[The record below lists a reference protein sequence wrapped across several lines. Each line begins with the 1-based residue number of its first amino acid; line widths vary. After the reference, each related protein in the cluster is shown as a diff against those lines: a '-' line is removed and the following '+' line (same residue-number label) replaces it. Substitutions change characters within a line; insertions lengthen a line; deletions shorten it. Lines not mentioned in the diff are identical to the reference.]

1 MEWEA
6 SVRALPGCRVC
17 LAALTASALAVPGIA
32 AAQSY
37 DSSRTDFAPASPVAV
52 SVPAQH
58 WDEGVAQPSFASISL
73 DPNSSA
79 FDRGFAPGP
88 GGPSAWT
95 SSETWFEGRDGSVD
109 RLRVVQGGQ
118 VVGGLF
124 APVVTDPSRA
134 VVNDQ
139 AYDVSYTRGW
149 PSALK
154 VDSGR
159 YALDVTPHAGVGAT
173 SLGNSAEV
181 GATVRFGVSDGLE
194 RLGVQDGSA
203 FGQRGRWYLYAET
216 SGRAIGYNF
225 LRGGDGGWRRS
236 GLSTDQ
242 GAFIGDSQ
250 AGVAWRKGA
259 MQASFGY
266 VERSIHLQNIRADDL
281 DTHESMVALSFSFKP
296 RR

>member
-1 MEWEA
+1 M
-6 SVRALPGCRVC
+6 RALPGCMVC
-17 LAALTASALAVPGIA
+17 LAAVTAAVMAVPSLA
-32 AAQSY
+32 AAQTA
-37 DSSRTDFAPASPVAV
+37 DFSSSSPIAVAAPP
-52 SVPAQH
+52 QH
-58 WDEGVAQPSFASISL
+58 WDEGVSTPSLVAVTL
-73 DPNSSA
+73 DPGAAGFNRS
-79 FDRGFAPGP
+79 FAPGAGAP
-88 GGPSAWT
+88 VAWT

-109 RLRVVQGGQ
+109 RLRITQGGP

-124 APVVTDPSRA
+124 APILTDPSHLA
-134 VVNDQ
+134 VADQ
-139 AYDVSYTRGW
+139 SYDVNYTRGW

-159 YALDVTPHAGVGAT
+159 YAMDVTPHAGVGTT
-173 SLGNSAEV
+173 SIGNSAEL
-181 GATVRFGVSDGLE
+181 GATVRVGMSEGLE

-242 GAFIGDSQ
+242 GAFIGDQQ

-266 VERSIHLQNIRADDL
+266 VQRSIHLQNIRADDL

>member
-1 MEWEA
+1 
-6 SVRALPGCRVC
+6 VRALPGVMVY
-17 LAALTASALAVPGIA
+17 LAAVSAFGAAAPGLA
-32 AAQSY
+32 AAQS
-37 DSSRTDFAPASPVAV
+37 TDFSSSSPAAI
-52 SVPAQH
+52 SVPPQH
-58 WDEGVAQPSFASISL
+58 WDEGLPTPSFVAASL
-73 DPNSSA
+73 DPGAS
-79 FDRGFAPGP
+79 GFGRSFAQGP

-109 RLRVVQGGQ
+109 RLRITQGGPI
-118 VVGGLF
+118 VGGLF
-124 APVVTDPSRA
+124 APMLTDPSRA
-134 VVNDQ
+134 VVADQ
-139 AYDVSYTRGW
+139 SYDVNYTRGW

-159 YALDVTPHAGVGAT
+159 YAVDFTPHAGVGTT
-173 SLGNSAEV
+173 SMGNSAEL
-181 GATVRFGVSDGLE
+181 GATVRVGASEGLE

-242 GAFIGDSQ
+242 GAFIGDQQ

-266 VERSIHLQNIRADDL
+266 VQRSIHLQNIRADDL